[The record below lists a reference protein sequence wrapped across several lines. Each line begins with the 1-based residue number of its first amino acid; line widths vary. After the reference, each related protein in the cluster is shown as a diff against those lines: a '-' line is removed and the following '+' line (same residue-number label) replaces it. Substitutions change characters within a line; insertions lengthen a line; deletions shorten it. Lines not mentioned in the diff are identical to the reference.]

1 MNVILIGYRGSGK
14 TSIGKKLA
22 GQLWK
27 EFADVDVETCKRFGN
42 PSIAAIWAEHG
53 EPAWRER
60 EIEVT
65 RELCARPDM
74 VIALGGGTLMQPGA
88 RAAVESAPQ
97 TVRIYLACDPKELLR
112 RIEADPHSGATRP
125 NLTAMGGGLAEI
137 EAVLAQRDPVYR
149 AVATHVFDVTHVNV
163 EDAVRH
169 LIKRCL

>member
-1 MNVILIGYRGSGK
+1 MNVILFGYRGSGK

-27 EFADVDVETCKRFGN
+27 DFADVDVETCKRFGN

-53 EPAWRER
+53 EPAWRQR

-65 RELCARPDM
+65 RGLCARPNM
-74 VIALGGGTLMQPGA
+74 IIALGGGTLMQPSA
-88 RAAVESAPQ
+88 REAVEQAKD
-97 TVRIYLACDPKELLR
+97 TVRIYLSCEAKELLR
-112 RIEADPHSGATRP
+112 RVRADPQSGATRP
-125 NLTAMGGGLAEI
+125 NLTAMGGGIEEI
-137 EAVLAQRDPVYR
+137 EAVLTQRDPVYR
-149 AVATHVFDVTHVNV
+149 AVATHVFDVTHLNI